1 MIQVTRIFNSPF
13 LGVYLRT
20 WEDYTLVPRN
30 SDRDIKSMA
39 SHYLKTEPI
48 EMTIGGSNLLGS
60 MAVMNS
66 NGMIFSNIVTE
77 EELKNIPKDV
87 NYAVLEDNLNAV
99 GNNILAN
106 NKAAL
111 IHEEFSDESVRTIRE
126 VLGVEVVKGKFKE
139 VRTVGSSGLIT
150 SSGLVIP
157 PNMYFS
163 IAGTFSFSATE
174 AFFAAELSSLVPEED
189 TDLPFLLFSTYPSF
203 SRSCSADLSTFLDP
217 FPAWC
222 ALDPL
227 STFPPY

>member
-30 SDRDIKSMA
+30 SDRDIKSMT

-111 IHEEFSDESVRTIRE
+111 IHEEFSDGSVRTIRE

-157 PNMYFS
+157 PNMTDDEIDELGKIFGVKGRV
-163 IAGTFSFSATE
+163 GTANFGSLYIGASVVSNSKGALIGEDSTTVEISNIEE
-174 AFFAAELSSLVPEED
+174 ALNL
-189 TDLPFLLFSTYPSF
+189 
-203 SRSCSADLSTFLDP
+203 
-217 FPAWC
+217 
-222 ALDPL
+222 
-227 STFPPY
+227 

>member
-111 IHEEFSDESVRTIRE
+111 IHEEFSDKSVRTIRE

-157 PNMYFS
+157 PNMTDDEIEELGKIFGVKGRV
-163 IAGTFSFSATE
+163 GTANFGSLYIGASVVSNSKGALIGEDSTTVEISNIEE
-174 AFFAAELSSLVPEED
+174 ALNL
-189 TDLPFLLFSTYPSF
+189 
-203 SRSCSADLSTFLDP
+203 
-217 FPAWC
+217 
-222 ALDPL
+222 
-227 STFPPY
+227 

>member
-157 PNMYFS
+157 PNMTDDEIDELGKIFGVKGRV
-163 IAGTFSFSATE
+163 GTANFGSLYIGASVVSNSKGALIGEDSTTVEISNIEE
-174 AFFAAELSSLVPEED
+174 ALNL
-189 TDLPFLLFSTYPSF
+189 
-203 SRSCSADLSTFLDP
+203 
-217 FPAWC
+217 
-222 ALDPL
+222 
-227 STFPPY
+227 

>member
-66 NGMIFSNIVTE
+66 NGMIFSNIITE

-157 PNMYFS
+157 PNMTDDEIDELGKIFGVKGRV
-163 IAGTFSFSATE
+163 GTANFGSLYIGASVVSNSKGALIGEDSTTVEISNIEE
-174 AFFAAELSSLVPEED
+174 ALNL
-189 TDLPFLLFSTYPSF
+189 
-203 SRSCSADLSTFLDP
+203 
-217 FPAWC
+217 
-222 ALDPL
+222 
-227 STFPPY
+227 

>member
-30 SDRDIKSMA
+30 SDRDFKSMT

-60 MAVMNS
+60 MTVMNS
-66 NGMIFSNIVTE
+66 NGMIFSNIVSE

-87 NYAVLEDNLNAV
+87 NYAVLKDNLNAV

-111 IHEEFSDESVRTIRE
+111 IHEEFSDESVRTIGE
-126 VLGVEVVKGKFKE
+126 VLGVEVVKGKFRE

-157 PNMYFS
+157 PNMTDDEIDELGKLFGVKGRV
-163 IAGTFSFSATE
+163 GTANFGSLYIGASVVSNSKGALIGEDSTTVEISNIEE
-174 AFFAAELSSLVPEED
+174 ALNL
-189 TDLPFLLFSTYPSF
+189 
-203 SRSCSADLSTFLDP
+203 
-217 FPAWC
+217 
-222 ALDPL
+222 
-227 STFPPY
+227 

>member
-111 IHEEFSDESVRTIRE
+111 IHEEFSDESVRIIRE

-157 PNMYFS
+157 PNMTDDEIDELGKIFGVKGRV
-163 IAGTFSFSATE
+163 GTANFGSLYIGASVVSNSKGALIGEDSTTVEISNIEE
-174 AFFAAELSSLVPEED
+174 ALNL
-189 TDLPFLLFSTYPSF
+189 
-203 SRSCSADLSTFLDP
+203 
-217 FPAWC
+217 
-222 ALDPL
+222 
-227 STFPPY
+227 

>member
-30 SDRDIKSMA
+30 SDRDIKSMT

-157 PNMYFS
+157 PNMTDDEIDELGKIFGVKGRV
-163 IAGTFSFSATE
+163 GTANFGSLYIGASVVSNSKGALIGEDSTTVEISNIEE
-174 AFFAAELSSLVPEED
+174 ALNL
-189 TDLPFLLFSTYPSF
+189 
-203 SRSCSADLSTFLDP
+203 
-217 FPAWC
+217 
-222 ALDPL
+222 
-227 STFPPY
+227 

>member
-111 IHEEFSDESVRTIRE
+111 IHEEFSDASVRTIRE

-157 PNMYFS
+157 PNMTDDEIDELGKIFGVKGRV
-163 IAGTFSFSATE
+163 GTANFGSLYIGASVVSNSKGALIGEDSTTVEISNIEE
-174 AFFAAELSSLVPEED
+174 ALNL
-189 TDLPFLLFSTYPSF
+189 
-203 SRSCSADLSTFLDP
+203 
-217 FPAWC
+217 
-222 ALDPL
+222 
-227 STFPPY
+227 

>member
-111 IHEEFSDESVRTIRE
+111 IHEEFSDKSVRTIRE

-157 PNMYFS
+157 PNMTDDEIDELGKIFGVKGRV
-163 IAGTFSFSATE
+163 GTANFGSLYIGASVVSNSKGALIGEDSTTVEISNIEE
-174 AFFAAELSSLVPEED
+174 ALNL
-189 TDLPFLLFSTYPSF
+189 
-203 SRSCSADLSTFLDP
+203 
-217 FPAWC
+217 
-222 ALDPL
+222 
-227 STFPPY
+227 

>member
-13 LGVYLRT
+13 LGVYFRT

-157 PNMYFS
+157 PNMTDDEIDELGKIFGVKGRV
-163 IAGTFSFSATE
+163 GTANFGSLYIGASVVSNSKGALIGEDSTTVEISNIEE
-174 AFFAAELSSLVPEED
+174 ALNL
-189 TDLPFLLFSTYPSF
+189 
-203 SRSCSADLSTFLDP
+203 
-217 FPAWC
+217 
-222 ALDPL
+222 
-227 STFPPY
+227 

>member
-87 NYAVLEDNLNAV
+87 NFAVLEDNLNAV

-157 PNMYFS
+157 PNMTDDEIDELGKIFGVKGRV
-163 IAGTFSFSATE
+163 GTANFGSLYIGASVVSNSKGALIGEDSTTVEISNIEE
-174 AFFAAELSSLVPEED
+174 ALNL
-189 TDLPFLLFSTYPSF
+189 
-203 SRSCSADLSTFLDP
+203 
-217 FPAWC
+217 
-222 ALDPL
+222 
-227 STFPPY
+227 

>member
-60 MAVMNS
+60 MTVMNS
-66 NGMIFSNIVTE
+66 NGMIFSNIITE

-111 IHEEFSDESVRTIRE
+111 IHEEFSDESVRTIGE
-126 VLGVEVVKGKFKE
+126 VLGVEVVKGKFRE

-157 PNMYFS
+157 PNMTDDEIDELGKIFGVKGRV
-163 IAGTFSFSATE
+163 GTANFGSLYIGASVVSNSKGALIGEDSTTVEISNIEE
-174 AFFAAELSSLVPEED
+174 ALNL
-189 TDLPFLLFSTYPSF
+189 
-203 SRSCSADLSTFLDP
+203 
-217 FPAWC
+217 
-222 ALDPL
+222 
-227 STFPPY
+227 

>member
-111 IHEEFSDESVRTIRE
+111 IHEEFSDESVRTIGE

-157 PNMYFS
+157 PNMTDDEIDELGKIFGVKGRV
-163 IAGTFSFSATE
+163 GTANFGSLYIGASVVSNSKGALIGEDSTTVEISNIEE
-174 AFFAAELSSLVPEED
+174 ALNL
-189 TDLPFLLFSTYPSF
+189 
-203 SRSCSADLSTFLDP
+203 
-217 FPAWC
+217 
-222 ALDPL
+222 
-227 STFPPY
+227 

>member
-66 NGMIFSNIVTE
+66 NGMIFSNIITE

-111 IHEEFSDESVRTIRE
+111 IHEEFSDASVRTIRE

-157 PNMYFS
+157 PNMTDDEIDELGKIFGVKGRV
-163 IAGTFSFSATE
+163 GTANFGSLYIGASVVSNSKGALIGEDSTTVEISNIEE
-174 AFFAAELSSLVPEED
+174 ALNL
-189 TDLPFLLFSTYPSF
+189 
-203 SRSCSADLSTFLDP
+203 
-217 FPAWC
+217 
-222 ALDPL
+222 
-227 STFPPY
+227 

>member
-30 SDRDIKSMA
+30 SDRDFKSMA

-48 EMTIGGSNLLGS
+48 EMTIGGTNLLGS

-66 NGMIFSNIVTE
+66 NGMIFSNIVSE
-77 EELKNIPKDV
+77 EELKNIPNDV
-87 NYAVLEDNLNAV
+87 NYAVLKDNLNAV

-111 IHEEFSDESVRTIRE
+111 IHEEFSDESVRTIGE

-157 PNMYFS
+157 PNMTDDEIDELGKIFGVKGRV
-163 IAGTFSFSATE
+163 GTANFGSLYIGASVVSNSKGALIGEDSTTVEISNIEE
-174 AFFAAELSSLVPEED
+174 ALNL
-189 TDLPFLLFSTYPSF
+189 
-203 SRSCSADLSTFLDP
+203 
-217 FPAWC
+217 
-222 ALDPL
+222 
-227 STFPPY
+227 

>member
-20 WEDYTLVPRN
+20 WEDDTLVPRN

-157 PNMYFS
+157 PNMTDDEIDELGKIFGVKGRV
-163 IAGTFSFSATE
+163 GTANFGSLYIGASVVSNSKGALIGEDSTTVEISNIEE
-174 AFFAAELSSLVPEED
+174 ALNL
-189 TDLPFLLFSTYPSF
+189 
-203 SRSCSADLSTFLDP
+203 
-217 FPAWC
+217 
-222 ALDPL
+222 
-227 STFPPY
+227 

>member
-87 NYAVLEDNLNAV
+87 NYAVLKDNLNAV

-111 IHEEFSDESVRTIRE
+111 IHEEFSDESVRTIGE

-157 PNMYFS
+157 PNMTDDEIDELGKIFGVKGRV
-163 IAGTFSFSATE
+163 GTANFGSLYIGASVVSNSKGALIGEDSTTVEISNIEE
-174 AFFAAELSSLVPEED
+174 ALNL
-189 TDLPFLLFSTYPSF
+189 
-203 SRSCSADLSTFLDP
+203 
-217 FPAWC
+217 
-222 ALDPL
+222 
-227 STFPPY
+227 

>member
-60 MAVMNS
+60 MTVMNS
-66 NGMIFSNIVTE
+66 NGMIFSNIVSE

-87 NYAVLEDNLNAV
+87 NYAVLKDNLNAV

-111 IHEEFSDESVRTIRE
+111 IHEEFSDESVRTIGE
-126 VLGVEVVKGKFKE
+126 VLGVEVVKGKFRE

-157 PNMYFS
+157 PNMTDDEIDELGKLFGVKGRV
-163 IAGTFSFSATE
+163 GTANFGSLYIGASVVSNSKGALIGEDSTTVEISNIEE
-174 AFFAAELSSLVPEED
+174 ALNL
-189 TDLPFLLFSTYPSF
+189 
-203 SRSCSADLSTFLDP
+203 
-217 FPAWC
+217 
-222 ALDPL
+222 
-227 STFPPY
+227 